1 MEQEQRENS
10 LHTIVIILLCCG
22 AVKLLHLLGVITV
35 EGESHQNP
43 SEHQENRLFLEMFSY
58 RKLAEAEK
66 CRIYSILPAVLM
78 KPVVV

>member
-1 MEQEQRENS
+1 MEQEQRDSS

-22 AVKLLHLLGVITV
+22 AVKLLHLLGVISV

-43 SEHQENRLFLEMFSY
+43 SDHQQNRLFLEMFSH
-58 RKLAEAEK
+58 RKLAEAKK
-66 CRIYSILPAVLM
+66 CRIYSILSTVLM